1 MNLKVKSKKINDFT
15 FELAISAKWEDIK
28 NDFNIA
34 KKKVA
39 KEIKLPGFRKG
50 KVPENI
56 LMTQYINSVEMGF
69 VQDFCEKYYI
79 MALQKEELT
88 PINFCNPSFPLSTI
102 LYSNGLPATPSC
114 PSTPL

>member
-15 FELAISAKWEDIK
+15 YELAISAKWEDIK
-28 NDFNIA
+28 ADFNLA

-56 LMTQYINSVEMGF
+56 LMSQY
-69 VQDFCEKYYI
+69 
-79 MALQKEELT
+79 
-88 PINFCNPSFPLSTI
+88 LSLI
-102 LYSNGLPATPSC
+102 HI
-114 PSTPL
+114 

>member
-15 FELAISAKWEDIK
+15 YELAISAKWEDIK
-28 NDFNIA
+28 SDFNTA

-56 LMTQYINSVEMGF
+56 LMSQYINSVEMGF
-69 VQDFCEKYYI
+69 IQDFCE
-79 MALQKEELT
+79 
-88 PINFCNPSFPLSTI
+88 
-102 LYSNGLPATPSC
+102 
-114 PSTPL
+114 

>member
-15 FELAISAKWEDIK
+15 YELAISAKWEDIK
-28 NDFNIA
+28 ADFNLAKKA

-56 LMTQYINSVEMGF
+56 LMSQFINSVEMGF

-79 MALQKEELT
+79 MALKKEELT
-88 PINFCNPSFPLSTI
+88 PINQAQLKNRHS
-102 LYSNGLPATPSC
+102 
-114 PSTPL
+114 

>member
-15 FELAISAKWEDIK
+15 YELAISAKWEDIK
-28 NDFNIA
+28 SDFNTA

-56 LMTQYINSVEMGF
+56 LMSQYINSVEMGF
-69 VQDFCEKYYI
+69 IQDFCEKYYI

-88 PINFCNPSFPLSTI
+88 PINQAQLKDIDFSCL
-102 LYSNGLPATPSC
+102 LYTSDAADE
-114 PSTPL
+114 